1 MTKIETEY
9 LDVPRDCL
17 VSCKLFGITV
27 PDFLQFI
34 IQHFCYIHIHV
45 HDRSEYD
52 MATKAFL
59 EAEKQLEKKE
69 IVPMTHLSTT
79 QRDNFLRILK
89 QLLKMAT
96 NRNYSVSVR
105 RNKGKVLVNKMFSL
119 LSTGLELKDFI
130 YYNEDIKIRLGRDFL
145 LMTLINQFSPIE
157 LLNAMMKNISY
168 ATLAARQHLK
178 EEIFNPAGSFFVRV
192 MDSYGNLQDTKYLNS
207 RAFKE
212 FLWDVQE
219 FRPRYFF
226 YRNLE
231 DRIEVYRE
239 RLEENFQQIDKPFFD
254 YD

>member
-1 MTKIETEY
+1 MTKIETEH

-27 PDFLQFI
+27 PDFLRFI
-34 IQHFCYIHIHV
+34 IQHFCYTHIHL

-59 EAEKQLEKKE
+59 EAEKQLGEKE
-69 IVPMTHLSTT
+69 IVPITHLSAIH
-79 QRDNFLRILK
+79 RDNFLRILK
-89 QLLKMAT
+89 QFLKMTT
-96 NRNYSVSVR
+96 NRNYSISAR
-105 RNKGKVLVNKMFSL
+105 RDKGKILVKKMFSL
-119 LSTGLELKDFI
+119 FSNGLVVKDVV
-130 YYNEDIKIRLGRDFL
+130 YYSEDIKIQLNRDFL
-145 LMTLINQFSPIE
+145 LMTLINQRSPIE
-157 LLNAMMKNISY
+157 LLNAMMRNISY
-168 ATLAARQHLK
+168 AELAARQHLK
-178 EEIFNPAGSFFVRV
+178 EDIFNPAGSFFVRV
-192 MDSYGNLQDTKYLNS
+192 MDGYGNLQDTKYLNS

-219 FRPRYFF
+219 FRTRYFF

-239 RLEENFQQIDKPFFD
+239 RLEENFQRIDKPFFD